1 MFTRREMLK
10 ITGMS
15 CAGALTG
22 SMKLPALFETDMIQR
37 AIPSTKE
44 KLPVIGLGT
53 WQTFD
58 VGESETERQPLRD
71 VLTTMQSIGGRV
83 IDSSPMY
90 GNSEEVVGD
99 LTVATGTAESF
110 FYATKVW
117 TSGKQEGKIQMMES
131 MKKLR
136 RPVIDLMQIHNL
148 LDWKTHLPVLR
159 EWKDAGK
166 IRYIGITHYTASA
179 YGELEKIIRSEPLDF
194 VQFNYSL
201 GEREAEKGLLQT
213 AQDHGVAVVINR
225 PFAGGSLF
233 HAVKNKTL
241 PPWAAESGITSWSQ
255 YFLKYIISHSAVTC
269 AIAGTSKPNHIKD
282 NMTAGFG
289 KLPDETARK
298 KMSAYFNSL

>member
-1 MFTRREMLK
+1 MFTRREILK

-15 CAGALTG
+15 CAGVLTG
-22 SMKLPALFETDMIQR
+22 SMKFPSLFADGMIQR
-37 AIPSTKE
+37 LIPSTNE

-58 VGESETERQPLRD
+58 VGSSESERQPLKD
-71 VLTTMQSIGGRV
+71 VLTTMRSIGGRV

-99 LTVATGTAESF
+99 LTVMTGTAESF

-117 TSGKQEGKIQMMES
+117 TSGKDEGKIQMMES

-136 RPVIDLMQIHNL
+136 RSVIDLMQIHNV

-179 YGELEKIIRSEPLDF
+179 YSELEKILKSEPVDF

-201 GEREAEKGLLQT
+201 GERDAERSLLQT
-213 AQDHGVAVVINR
+213 AQDRGVAVLINR

-233 HAVKNKTL
+233 QAAKNKPL
-241 PPWAAESGITSWSQ
+241 PQWASELGITSWGQ
-255 YFLKYIISHSAVTC
+255 YFLKYIISHPAVTC
-269 AIAGTSKPNHIKD
+269 AIAGTSKPQHLKD
-282 NMTAGFG
+282 NMMAAFG
-289 KLPDETARK
+289 KLPDQVVRK
-298 KMSAYFNSL
+298 KMSEYFDSL